1 MKTISFK
8 KELICIGSLNEI
20 LTLINNDKE
29 NIFSIDIKEKEPLTA
44 YDLTKGTQYT
54 AKIIYKRSGYNETK
68 I

>member
-8 KELICIGSLNEI
+8 KELICKGSLNEI

-29 NIFSIDIKEKEPLTA
+29 NIFSVDIKEEPLTA

-54 AKIIYKRSGYNETK
+54 AKIIYKWSDYNETK

>member
-29 NIFSIDIKEKEPLTA
+29 NIFSIDIKEK
-44 YDLTKGTQYT
+44 
-54 AKIIYKRSGYNETK
+54 
-68 I
+68 

>member
-20 LTLINNDKE
+20 LTFINNNKE
-29 NIFSIDIKEKEPLTA
+29 NIVSIDIKEKEPLTA
-44 YDLTKGTQYT
+44 YDLAKDTQYV
-54 AKIIYKRSGYNETK
+54 AKIIYKRSDYDETK